1 MAVQEAEVATR
12 DKPTE
17 HPHIVRR
24 QTISGERAFIRGTG
38 MPVWLIA
45 GFYKADDSVDD
56 ILLYYPHLSPAAVYD
71 AISYY
76 HDHQAEI
83 EEEIAEQRIENILKR
98 TGATI
103 DERGF
108 LRYPDRANKNDAD

>member
-1 MAVQEAEVATR
+1 MAVQQVETFTR
-12 DKPTE
+12 EQPTE

-24 QTISGERAFIRGTG
+24 RTISRERAFLRGTG

-45 GFYKADDSVDD
+45 SFYKAGDSVES
-56 ILLYYPHLSPAAVYD
+56 ILIGYPHLSPAAVHD

-98 TGATI
+98 TGATL
-103 DERGF
+103 DEQGF
-108 LRYPDRANKNDAD
+108 IRYPDRTGTSDAE